1 MRIKF
6 TLLILLLFFFFAGQT
21 QKVTGIWRGY
31 FIQNTFGIYEE
42 RYKFEIQIEQ
52 LSNGAIKGVTYS
64 YKTTVFYGKADVQ
77 GLYTKKTKN
86 LIINETKLSEVRI
99 SDESEPCLM
108 TCYLDYDKMGSLETL
123 TGTYTSRNLKT
134 GSDCGNGK
142 VFLERTETTDFTK
155 EDFLVKKEN
164 ATKSKALAAAPK
176 KTAPPVI
183 KSRPPATKRLAQ
195 AKPKTSPSTVT
206 KAPATRPLAQAKP
219 NTTPPKKAVVKPG
232 AEGNLVTKSPVIG
245 TPKMDDLKSVE
256 PPAAIV
262 TIKPLPRPEVIK
274 RRANEMVK
282 TITTSAKEI
291 KIQLY
296 DNGEIDGD
304 TITVYHNNRLIVSGK
319 RLTDKP
325 ITFTI
330 KADEGTY
337 NHEFVLVADN
347 LGSIPPNTA
356 LMVVTAGDKRYELFI
371 SSSDKKNAV
380 VQIEYV
386 PEK

>member
-1 MRIKF
+1 
-6 TLLILLLFFFFAGQT
+6 
-21 QKVTGIWRGY
+21 
-31 FIQNTFGIYEE
+31 
-42 RYKFEIQIEQ
+42 
-52 LSNGAIKGVTYS
+52 
-64 YKTTVFYGKADVQ
+64 
-77 GLYTKKTKN
+77 
-86 LIINETKLSEVRI
+86 
-99 SDESEPCLM
+99 M

-123 TGTYTSRNLKT
+123 TGTYTSRKLKT

-164 ATKSKALAAAPK
+164 ATKSKPLAAAPK
-176 KTAPPVI
+176 KTAPPTI
-183 KSRPPATKRLAQ
+183 KSRL
-195 AKPKTSPSTVT
+195 
-206 KAPATRPLAQAKP
+206 PATRPLAKAKP
-219 NTTPPKKAVVKPG
+219 NTTPPKKNPEVKPG

-262 TIKPLPRPEVIK
+262 TVKPLPRPEVMK

-296 DNGEIDGD
+296 DNGDIDGD

-330 KADEGTY
+330 KVDEGTY
-337 NHEFVLVADN
+337 KHEFVLVADN

-356 LMVVTAGDKRYELFI
+356 LMVVIAGDKRYELFI